1 MDALAANVRYV
12 GAMVTLRLP
21 TGRLAREIGATI
33 AAWCLVAGVASVLR
47 VITTTL
53 TGRPTTFSSAA
64 TDIPIIAL
72 WALAT
77 PFVLRSARR
86 FPVRE
91 ARAARHAIVHLGIG
105 TAFVVGTN
113 VAIRA
118 ALLDDGFVVLL
129 RSTAL
134 GLAAYYP
141 AAIISYA
148 VLVALGHRLFAIV
161 EQPAP
166 AVAPPCEIDA
176 ERLVIREWNRVH
188 FVALDDIEW
197 IEAANNH
204 VVVHAAARTYKGR
217 ERISDVEA
225 RLDARRFVRV
235 HRSALVHVAKIREV
249 QPLMR
254 GDQAIV
260 LKSGTVVR
268 VARSRRQALSE
279 VLGVSI

>member
-1 MDALAANVRYV
+1 MF
-12 GAMVTLRLP
+12 TLHLP
-21 TGRLAREIGATI
+21 TSRRARELGGTVG
-33 AAWCLVAGVASVLR
+33 AWCLVAGVASVLR

-53 TGRPTTFSSAA
+53 TRRPTTFSSAA

-86 FPVRE
+86 FPIHG
-91 ARAARHAIVHLGIG
+91 ARAARHAIVHVAIG
-105 TAFVVGTN
+105 TTFIVVTN
-113 VAIRA
+113 VAIRLP
-118 ALLDDGFVVLL
+118 LLADGLVVLL
-129 RSTAL
+129 RDTAL
-134 GLAAYYP
+134 GLAAHYP
-141 AAIISYA
+141 AAIVSYA
-148 VLVALGHRLFAIV
+148 VLVALGYRLFATA
-161 EQPAP
+161 EEPAP
-166 AVAPPCEIDA
+166 PVASPSVVDA

-204 VVVHAAARTYKGR
+204 VVVHTVARTYKGR

-225 RLDARRFVRV
+225 RLDARRFIRV
-235 HRSALVHVAKIREV
+235 HRSALVHIAKVREV

-260 LKSGTVVR
+260 LRSGTVVR
-268 VARSRRQALSE
+268 VARSRKLVVSE
-279 VLGVSI
+279 ALGVSL